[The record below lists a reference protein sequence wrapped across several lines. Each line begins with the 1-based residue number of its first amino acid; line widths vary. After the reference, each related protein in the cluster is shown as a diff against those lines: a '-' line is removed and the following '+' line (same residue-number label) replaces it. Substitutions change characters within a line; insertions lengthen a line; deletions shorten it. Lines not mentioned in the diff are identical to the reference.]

1 MMLITKLTDTAK
13 TDINVLATDAAKLK
27 AKAAKKSLAFYER
40 VFVEG
45 FRSDCFAAEIV
56 DAASVAT
63 GESGTKPNPNYEWI
77 WKRGVEAATASA
89 KQLAYLKDSTG
100 LSRADKEVRAETRK
114 LGTDLVS
121 NLIAGLKK
129 KEAKDVR
136 TALVAKIISKI
147 DPLKHAEAVA
157 KDVEAR
163 KEGKSARAVEKLNS
177 NAVTQYDANQV
188 EDNFDSSLSI
198 ALAKIVST
206 LKKHGKYSKERKYL
220 DKWISEIDPQKQE
233 DK

>member
-1 MMLITKLTDTAK
+1 MMLISKITDTAQRA
-13 TDINVLATDAAKLK
+13 INTLATAAVK
-27 AKAAKKSLAFYER
+27 AKVKARKAADKFYDL
-40 VFVEG
+40 VFAEG

-100 LSRADKEVRAETRK
+100 LSKADKAVRAETRK

-121 NLIAGLKK
+121 NLITGLKK
-129 KEAKDVR
+129 READQVR
-136 TALVAKIISKI
+136 IELVADIISKI
-147 DPLKHAEAVA
+147 DPLERAAAVA
-157 KDVEAR
+157 KDTQAR
-163 KEGKSARAVEKLNS
+163 KDDKPARAVEKLEAA
-177 NAVTQYDANQV
+177 AVVQYDADQV
-188 EDNFDSSLSI
+188 EDNLDGSLSI

-206 LKKHGKYSKERKYL
+206 LKKREKYAKQRKYL

>member
-1 MMLITKLTDTAK
+1 MMLITNITVIAK
-13 TDINVLATDAAKLK
+13 NAINTLATEAADLK
-27 AKAAKKSLAFYER
+27 AKSAKASRAFYDR
-40 VFVEG
+40 VFAEG
-45 FRSDCFAAEIV
+45 FRSDGFEAEIV

-100 LSRADKEVRAETRK
+100 LSKADKAVRAETRK

-121 NLIAGLKK
+121 NLITGLKK
-129 KEAKDVR
+129 READQVR
-136 TALVAKIISKI
+136 IELVADIISKI
-147 DPLKHAEAVA
+147 DPLERAAAVA
-157 KDVEAR
+157 KDTQAR
-163 KEGKSARAVEKLNS
+163 KDDKPARAVEKLEAA
-177 NAVTQYDANQV
+177 AVVQYDADQV
-188 EDNFDSSLSI
+188 EDNLDGSLSI

-206 LKKHGKYSKERKYL
+206 LKKREKYAKQRKYL